1 MRMVF
6 LWMQQT
12 CRTSSY
18 FTWLISTYRLTKLT
32 LNVLVSCGD
41 SLWTNGTTTSL
52 RMVCASKPPFLS
64 IQVSTT
70 RTDPCI
76 YNIYLSGNLCWF
88 PQGPTESTRGETY
101 PWCKQPLMNQLMK
114 DQSISW
120 NVTSFWEDYRTTLP
134 FPNYHQPGLFEL
146 FGCVYVV
153 PLIAKMSVAP
163 PFQPA
168 VWSSNDVAHQISK
181 YQASTNK
188 SEASSKTRNEGLRG
202 TWSTQRW
209 LDTIKSAQY
218 AFTYDAYI

>member
-1 MRMVF
+1 MYMESICVFSMEICFTKVSRLQAVLSPSRNLPPAAVERKTNLFMTQSVHSFMRADMVF

-76 YNIYLSGNLCWF
+76 YIYIYPATCVGF
-88 PQGPTESTRGETY
+88 PKVPPNQHEEKPILDANN
-101 PWCKQPLMNQLMK
+101 PWWINWWKINQYHEM
-114 DQSISW
+114 SRH
-120 NVTSFWEDYRTTLP
+120 FGRTTGLP
-134 FPNYHQPGLFEL
+134 SLSQTIINPVFSSFLVVFMLFHWL
-146 FGCVYVV
+146 
-153 PLIAKMSVAP
+153 
-163 PFQPA
+163 
-168 VWSSNDVAHQISK
+168 
-181 YQASTNK
+181 
-188 SEASSKTRNEGLRG
+188 LRC
-202 TWSTQRW
+202 R
-209 LDTIKSAQY
+209 
-218 AFTYDAYI
+218 